1 MKDTVSTQENEK
13 RRSRLPG
20 KRIALPVIVVVAVIV
35 LAGTFVLGYAAG
47 HKAGREASSNAFKKG
62 LSDLLNP
69 INAISN
75 SAIAPNTIVGK
86 VDSVAGSKLTVK
98 LVNGTTKTVII
109 NDKTKLTK
117 SGKSIKLSDVASNS
131 NLTVFTQKQT
141 SNSSD
146 KDNPLATRVI
156 VR

>member
-1 MKDTVSTQENEK
+1 MKDTVSTQSGEK
-13 RRSRLPG
+13 RRNSLLSKKVLAPS
-20 KRIALPVIVVVAVIV
+20 VIV
-35 LAGTFVLGYAAG
+35 LVILALAGSFVLGYASG

-69 INAISN
+69 INALSN
-75 SAIAPNTIVGK
+75 SPIAPNTLVGK

-98 LVNGTTKTVII
+98 LVNGTSKTVIV
-109 NDKTKLTK
+109 NDKTKITK
-117 SGKSIKLSDVASNS
+117 GGKSIKLTDVASNS

-141 SNSSD
+141 INSSD
-146 KDNPLATRVI
+146 KDSPLATRVI